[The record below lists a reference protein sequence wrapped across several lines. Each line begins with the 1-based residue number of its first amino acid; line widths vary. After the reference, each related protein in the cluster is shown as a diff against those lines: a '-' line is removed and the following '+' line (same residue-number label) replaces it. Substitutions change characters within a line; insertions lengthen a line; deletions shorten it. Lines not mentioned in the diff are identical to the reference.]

1 MDSYTRGRPPGY
13 LGQTKKGGELCWSGC
28 DDKWIEATLQ
38 RKGGNG
44 SWMVPRIIIVPGL
57 DLWRHTVGYSP
68 SSTLWGEAKELSTK
82 LDYRMVSMSTFL
94 DTFIKAIMKIA
105 LLIMHDDVTI
115 YMFRTFLRDSNEF
128 SEKMQ
133 LQSRARLVL
142 QGFVNSD
149 SVEQLLHMDWY
160 F

>member
-1 MDSYTRGRPPGY
+1 
-13 LGQTKKGGELCWSGC
+13 
-28 DDKWIEATLQ
+28 
-38 RKGGNG
+38 
-44 SWMVPRIIIVPGL
+44 
-57 DLWRHTVGYSP
+57 
-68 SSTLWGEAKELSTK
+68 
-82 LDYRMVSMSTFL
+82 MVSMSTFL

-149 SVEQLLHMDWY
+149 SVEQLLHMD
-160 F
+160 

>member
-1 MDSYTRGRPPGY
+1 
-13 LGQTKKGGELCWSGC
+13 
-28 DDKWIEATLQ
+28 
-38 RKGGNG
+38 
-44 SWMVPRIIIVPGL
+44 
-57 DLWRHTVGYSP
+57 
-68 SSTLWGEAKELSTK
+68 
-82 LDYRMVSMSTFL
+82 MVSTSTFL

-142 QGFVNSD
+142 QGFVNFD
-149 SVEQLLHMDWY
+149 SVEQLLHMH
-160 F
+160 